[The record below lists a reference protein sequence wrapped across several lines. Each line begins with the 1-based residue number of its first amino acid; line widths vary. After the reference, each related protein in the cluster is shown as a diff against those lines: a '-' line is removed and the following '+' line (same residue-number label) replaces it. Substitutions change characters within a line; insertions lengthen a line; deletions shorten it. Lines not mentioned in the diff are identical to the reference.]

1 MEFKKGSHAQQVIE
15 LNRRIKRLT
24 NHLKTYKKDNVTKLS
39 LFKLVAKKKRFLK
52 YLKNSN
58 FEQYKYLVDKS
69 NLKEVGL

>member
-1 MEFKKGSHAQQVIE
+1 MEFKVGSHAQQVID
-15 LNRRIKRLT
+15 LNKRIKRLT
-24 NHLKTYKKDNVTKLS
+24 SHLKNYKKDHVTKLS

-52 YLKNSN
+52 YLKNNN